1 MKSESIIRDTIAAL
15 NGKVTVVVIA
25 HRLTTLDACSKI
37 MVIQDGELKAFAT
50 SSELAIDNE
59 FYKEAVR
66 LAGVQ

>member
-1 MKSESIIRDTIAAL
+1 
-15 NGKVTVVVIA
+15 
-25 HRLTTLDACSKI
+25 